1 VNVKAPLHDSTRI
14 RVGALASAMLAHATV
29 SHAAVDQAKVDEL
42 IRAVEPK
49 VIEWRRDIH
58 QHPELSNR
66 ETRTAKLVAEH
77 LKKLGLEVRTGI
89 AYTGVSAYLKGGLP
103 GPTIALRADMDA
115 LPVTEKTDV
124 PFKSVATSTYRGQT
138 VGVMHACGHDV
149 HTAVLMGVAQALTAM
164 RASLPG
170 NVLFIF
176 QPAEEGP
183 PDGED
188 GGASLMLEQGLFDK
202 YPPKVAFGL
211 HMWAALHAGQIGLR
225 AGPHMAASDSWRI
238 QVQGKQA
245 HGSRPWQGIDPIVTS
260 AQIVNALQ
268 TVVSRSVDLTAN
280 PAVVTVGAINSG
292 IRNNIIPASA
302 EMIGTIRTFDADQRA
317 DIIKRM
323 DAVVKNVAAAN
334 GATATFSV
342 NEGGN
347 PVLFNNPELTEQ
359 MAPTLMRIVGN
370 ENMRLMSLVTGAE
383 DFAHYAQKVPSLFFF
398 VGSTPS
404 SVALPDAPSNHSDYF
419 FVDEKSIPIALRAL
433 TQVAVD
439 YLSQPQ

>member
-149 HTAVLMGVAQALTAM
+149 HTAVLMGVAQTLTAM